1 MQLENTNSQALFEVT
16 GARKIVQMKQIC
28 QENSLDM
35 GVLEVTNYFFL
46 SIFCP
51 NWNLCLSNFLIQA
64 ALQIAAEINYKEG
77 IAFYISFGATGVV
90 SNLVK
95 QTLHL

>member
-35 GVLEVTNYFFL
+35 GVLEVNKYFFL
-46 SIFCP
+46 SIFAQIGSFAYP
-51 NWNLCLSNFLIQA
+51 ISSFRLLFKSQQRLTTKKELLFISLSEPLELYLIW
-64 ALQIAAEINYKEG
+64 
-77 IAFYISFGATGVV
+77 
-90 SNLVK
+90 
-95 QTLHL
+95 